1 LPGGECVATLRGH
14 SYPVNA
20 LAVAPDGE
28 TIFSGSSDET
38 VRVWALREYN
48 LGGGAHRGG
57 GGECVAT
64 LRGHSGAVWALEV
77 SPDGETL
84 FSGSGDKTVRMWS
97 VRMGIF
103 PRALP
108 GGGEGDGSG
117 VTTLSGHSRDVKALA
132 MAPDGKT
139 LYSVSVDKTVRMW
152 TTRRRAKQ
160 TKQTRLMKPLF
171 DVGITQS
178 KALKLM
184 SAHMN
189 PNSLALFPVGLYK
202 LNSVYPWL
210 ESVWFQ
216 PLNLK

>member
-1 LPGGECVATLRGH
+1 MPGGECVATLRGH

-117 VTTLSGHSRDVKALA
+117 VTTLSGHSRDVKARA
-132 MAPDGKT
+132 MAMAAALAGLALLAGCSGRPPFRLLVRLPVSPSGRPSTGVSVRPPAVVEFLIDLRRGVDGKRT
-139 LYSVSVDKTVRMW
+139 
-152 TTRRRAKQ
+152 
-160 TKQTRLMKPLF
+160 
-171 DVGITQS
+171 
-178 KALKLM
+178 
-184 SAHMN
+184 
-189 PNSLALFPVGLYK
+189 
-202 LNSVYPWL
+202 
-210 ESVWFQ
+210 
-216 PLNLK
+216 